1 MIPSIPD
8 QKPHTSRAPAS
19 PNVKATA
26 ALTDTEILASPG
38 DAAIELASGRPPRFS
53 RSLGIGILA
62 VIAVVAALY
71 FGRAF
76 FVPLLLGMLASYAFR
91 PVVDW
96 LELRHVYRPVGAAL
110 VLAVVVGSTGWV
122 GMALSSQVTAMTEKL
137 PEAARKLRQSYTIS
151 ARTSQPSALKNVQ
164 EAAKEIETVAN
175 EATSGTKSRARVA
188 PGPASD
194 SFRWVQDY
202 LLEQLALLLS
212 VAAQAP
218 IVLLLTYFLLAS
230 GVHFRRKLVQFVG
243 PSMARKKEALR
254 TLIDI
259 DTQVQRFL
267 LATILSNVLVGVG
280 TWLTFLAIGIE
291 QAGLWGVASGI
302 LHFIPYLGPVLI
314 AATSGVAGF
323 MQFGALLPALAVA
336 GTSMLVAGAIGFGFM
351 TWLQSRFAGVNPAV
365 LFIAL
370 LFFGWLWGVPGLL
383 LGAPILAIVKVICD
397 HIESLRPFGDLLGK

>member
-1 MIPSIPD
+1 M
-8 QKPHTSRAPAS
+8 
-19 PNVKATA
+19 
-26 ALTDTEILASPG
+26 TDTEILASPG
-38 DAAIELASGRPPRFS
+38 DAAIALASGRPPRFS

-137 PEAARKLRQSYTIS
+137 PEAARKLRQSYTIN
-151 ARTSQPSALKNVQ
+151 ARTSQPSVLKNVQ

-175 EATSGTKSRARVA
+175 EATSGTKSRTRAA
-188 PGPASD
+188 PVPASD

-267 LATILSNVLVGVG
+267 LATVLSNVLVGVG
-280 TWLTFLAIGIE
+280 TWLTFWAIGIE

-336 GTSMLVAGAIGFGFM
+336 GASMLVAGAIGFGFM